1 MAHQPRWT
9 MSQVTELFNKPL
21 IDLLFEAQQIHRQH
35 FDPRRAGQHPAVDQN
50 RRLPGRL

>member
-21 IDLLFEAQQIHRQH
+21 IDSVLKASNHRQH
-35 FDPRRAGQHPAVDQN
+35 FDPRRVQVSDPAVDQN
-50 RRLPGRL
+50 RRSFED